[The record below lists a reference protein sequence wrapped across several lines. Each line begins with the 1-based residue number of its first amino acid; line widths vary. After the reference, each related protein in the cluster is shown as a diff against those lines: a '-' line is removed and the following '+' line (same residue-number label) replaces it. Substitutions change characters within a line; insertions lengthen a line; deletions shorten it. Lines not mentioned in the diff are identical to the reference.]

1 MLIIKP
7 THNESKSDLELIEI
21 YKHSSD
27 LKVLGQLYNRYTHL
41 VFGVCLK
48 YFKNSDDSKDAVMHI
63 FEKLIDSLLKHD
75 IQNFKSWLH
84 VTSRNHCLMELR
96 RRKSKKIVSSDEFS
110 IVESMESSISV
121 HHNDEDLLNEDLLL
135 MKKCMEK
142 LSEEQKNCIEL
153 FYLEERSYN
162 EVSLESGYELKKVK
176 SFIQNGKRNIKNCIE
191 KNREQ

>member
-1 MLIIKP
+1 MLINNP
-7 THNESKSDLELIEI
+7 QHNDSKSDLELIDM
-21 YKHSSD
+21 YKQSND
-27 LKVLGQLYNRYTHL
+27 LKILGQLYSRYTHL

-48 YFKNSDDSKDAVMHI
+48 YLKNSDDSKDAVMQL

-96 RRKSKKIVSSDEFS
+96 RRKSNRIISNDEFS
-110 IVESMESSISV
+110 IVESMESSIPV
-121 HHNDEDLLNEDLLL
+121 HHNDEDLLNEDLLI

-142 LSEEQKNCIEL
+142 LSEEQKNCIKL

-162 EVSLESGYELKKVK
+162 EVSLESGYELRKVK

-191 KNREQ
+191 RNRE

>member
-1 MLIIKP
+1 MLINNP
-7 THNESKSDLELIEI
+7 QHNDSKSDLELIDM
-21 YKHSSD
+21 YKQSND
-27 LKVLGQLYNRYTHL
+27 LKILGQLYSRYTHL

-48 YFKNSDDSKDAVMHI
+48 YLKNSDDSKDAVMQL

-96 RRKSKKIVSSDEFS
+96 RRKSNRIISSDEFS
-110 IVESMESSISV
+110 IVESMESSVSV
-121 HHNDEDLLNEDLLL
+121 HHNDEDLLNEDLLI

-142 LSEEQKNCIEL
+142 LSEEQKNCIKL

-162 EVSLESGYELKKVK
+162 EVSLESGYELRKVK

-191 KNREQ
+191 RNRE